1 MLALESLGAYPLT
14 ISFGDHGDRVTPVPI
29 PNTEVKPVSAD
40 GTWGEIPWESR
51 TSPDFVNKRRW
62 AFCPA
67 SFVVFTLIP
76 EVQRCFGHS
85 LDQVPASQPRR
96 NSSGR
101 PASGG
106 ARKGPPRSAGGR
118 SGGSRPARGDGR
130 NDGRSGRSD
139 GPSGGAR
146 GGSRRISGNAGSR
159 GGSDAS
165 RSRWSD
171 GDSRSDSRGSDG
183 RRTGG
188 RSDSGSSGT
197 RRPSGPGA
205 RRNGPARSGPGR
217 SGPARSGNSR
227 GSTRGDDRG
236 FTRND
241 RDEGGRRPYRRENE
255 GASSRGD
262 GRRSD
267 DRRRDDRYGGDRRS
281 DDRRPGARSFRRTD
295 DGRGGGGYR
304 GSRDGGGRGFGRPQ
318 RPEWQERA
326 REDNRETREEREAR
340 EPRNAAERRAAEVRS
355 RGGGSARLG
364 QFPAER
370 EEHIDQWID
379 EGPVREEVEQVVQRA
394 RPARSNNFELD
405 GDVRDRVNAAV
416 SSPQRAAKLRE
427 RLLGAFVSLER
438 ERYTEARRIGNQLA
452 REMSG
457 VAAVH
462 ELIGLS
468 NYRLGEWRK
477 AAAALER
484 AQTLHPDP
492 DTMPILMDSLRALG
506 RHGDVAE
513 VWKELRQAS
522 PAHETMAEGRI
533 IMAGSFADQGDFA
546 AAIKELQPARS
557 KPKRV
562 RDHHLRQWYVLADL
576 LDRAGDTV
584 GAYRFFESIAKVD
597 ADYVDVRQRL
607 RTLGR

>member
-1 MLALESLGAYPLT
+1 MHTRLT
-14 ISFGDHGDRVTPVPI
+14 TSFGGHSDRVTPVPI

-51 TSPDFVNKRRW
+51 TSPDFANKRRW

-67 SFVVFTLIP
+67 SLVIFRQISV
-76 EVQRCFGHS
+76 VQRCFGHS
-85 LDQVPASQPRR
+85 LVRVPAPQPRR

-106 ARKGPPRSAGGR
+106 ARKGPPRSNGGR
-118 SGGSRPARGDGR
+118 SGGPRQAGGDARSG
-130 NDGRSGRSD
+130 GRSGRSD
-139 GPSGGAR
+139 RPSSGAR
-146 GGSRRISGNAGSR
+146 GGQRGSAGS
-159 GGSDAS
+159 GSRN
-165 RSRWSD
+165 RSDGRNTRWSD
-171 GDSRSDSRGSDG
+171 SDSRSD
-183 RRTGG
+183 GG
-188 RSDSGSSGT
+188 APGT
-197 RRPSGPGA
+197 RRQGGPGG
-205 RRNGPARSGPGR
+205 RRGGPARSGSGR

-227 GSTRGDDRG
+227 RPVRNDDRRYG
-236 FTRND
+236 GSGRED
-241 RDEGGRRPYRRENE
+241 GGRRPYRRDDE
-255 GASSRGD
+255 GPSVRGGERRGNDSRSGARNY
-262 GRRSD
+262 RRS
-267 DRRRDDRYGGDRRS
+267 
-281 DDRRPGARSFRRTD
+281 D

-304 GSRDGGGRGFGRPQ
+304 GNRDGGGRGFGRPQ

-326 REDNRETREEREAR
+326 REDRRETREEREAR
-340 EPRNAAERRAAEVRS
+340 EPRNEAERRAAQVRS

-379 EGPVREEVEQVVQRA
+379 EGPVREEVEQVIQRA

-405 GDVRDRVNAAV
+405 SDVRDRVNAAV

-484 AQTLHPDP
+484 SQTLHPDP

-506 RHGDVAE
+506 RHDDVVE

-533 IMAGSFADQGDFA
+533 VMAGSFADQGDFA

>member
-1 MLALESLGAYPLT
+1 VLALESLGAYPLT

-51 TSPDFVNKRRW
+51 TSPDFLIKRRW

-67 SFVVFTLIP
+67 SLVVFRPISV
-76 EVQRCFGHS
+76 VQRCFGRS
-85 LDQVPASQPRR
+85 LVRVPAPEPRR

-101 PASGG
+101 TGSGG
-106 ARKGPPRSAGGR
+106 ARQGPPRSNGGR
-118 SGGSRPARGDGR
+118 TGGSRP
-130 NDGRSGRSD
+130 GRSD
-139 GPSGGAR
+139 GRSDGR
-146 GGSRRISGNAGSR
+146 GGRSDRPASGSR
-159 GGSDAS
+159 GGQRGSGSSTGSRGGPDAR

-171 GDSRSDSRGSDG
+171 SDGRSDARGSDG
-183 RRTGG
+183 RRPGG
-188 RSDSGSSGT
+188 RSDSGAPGT
-197 RRPSGPGA
+197 RRQGGPGA
-205 RRNGPARSGPGR
+205 RRTGPGR
-217 SGPARSGNSR
+217 SGPARTGNSR
-227 GSTRGDDRG
+227 GPGRGNDRG
-236 FTRND
+236 FSRND
-241 RDEGGRRPYRRENE
+241 RDGDDRRPYRRDDER
-255 GASSRGD
+255 GTARRGD
-262 GRRSD
+262 RRNDDRRGD
-267 DRRRDDRYGGDRRS
+267 DRRRDDR
-281 DDRRPGARSFRRTD
+281 RPGARNFRRD
-295 DGRGGGGYR
+295 DSERRSGGYR
-304 GSRDGGGRGFGRPQ
+304 GGRDTGGRGFGRPP
-318 RPEWQERA
+318 RPEWQEKA

-340 EPRNAAERRAAEVRS
+340 EPRNTAERRAAEVRS

-394 RPARSNNFELD
+394 RPARANNFELD

-506 RHGDVAE
+506 RHGDVVA

-522 PAHETMAEGRI
+522 PSHETMAEGRI

-584 GAYRFFESIAKVD
+584 GAVRFFESIAKVD
-597 ADYVDVRQRL
+597 VDYVDVRQRL